1 MPGLPVPMG
10 IMNQMW
16 AANDVSDREAIRT
29 ALEEI
34 VHADALG
41 FDSVWIGEHHHV
53 RPENPFYG
61 RIPASEIF
69 LAHIAAHT
77 KRIRVGTGVRIL
89 STTAAQRTA
98 EEMSLLHLLTDGRVE
113 FGVGLGANQI
123 VEEDRATK
131 AARFRALLDELLDH
145 LAGEVTP
152 AISPRPDPEIRRRIW
167 AAARDEG
174 TIDRLAARGVN
185 LVVGQAEMP
194 HIQAPYV
201 ARYRAAGGKGLTR
214 GVRLVFVAP
223 TREEALARSAVAAQ
237 SYFRLL
243 LGKGY
248 HKQAVESGA
257 APAEVQ
263 TDAERRRLAS
273 FIVGSPDEV
282 LAELDAYVATTGVD
296 QLDVMVQI
304 PGLAT
309 DDVRRSMAL
318 VQQEIRP
325 RLAINKQASAA
336 RSVA

>member
-1 MPGLPVPMG
+1 MTLPMG

-16 AANDVSDREAIRT
+16 AAHDVSDREAIRI

-61 RIPASEIF
+61 RVPASEIF

-77 KRIRVGTGVRIL
+77 KRIRVGTGIRIL
-89 STTAAQRTA
+89 STTPAQRTA

-113 FGVGLGANQI
+113 FGVGLGSNQA
-123 VEEDRATK
+123 VQEDRATK
-131 AARFRALLDELLDH
+131 IARFRTLLDELLEL
-145 LAGEVTP
+145 LAGDTVP
-152 AISPRPDPEIRRRIW
+152 AISPRPDASLRSRIW
-167 AAARDEG
+167 VAARDEA
-174 TIDRLAARGVN
+174 TIDHLAARGVN

-194 HIQAPYV
+194 QIQTPYV
-201 ARYRAAGGKGLTR
+201 ERYRAAGGKGRTR

-223 TREEALARSAVAAQ
+223 TRREAMERSAAATQ
-237 SYFRLL
+237 IYSRLL
-243 LGKGY
+243 LGQGY
-248 HKQAVESGA
+248 HKQAVESGE
-257 APAEVQ
+257 APAEAKS
-263 TDAERRRLAS
+263 DEELRRLVS
-273 FIVGSPDEV
+273 FTVGSPDDVIEG
-282 LAELDAYVATTGVD
+282 LDAYVETTGVD

-318 VQQEIRP
+318 MQNEVRP
-325 RLAINKQASAA
+325 NLAINKAVAT